1 MEDKKENS
9 PQTPQGEEAK
19 EGGKME
25 EDKNNLTVFDAGE
38 YGKYGEIHYLPGDT
52 EIIMMATM
60 LYMGYTKKLNI
71 TPQEFN
77 RIAEVSAMVKAEHI
91 EILLSY
97 PTYSMEYWRLM
108 AEMLGEIVKIVV
120 EEDKEDKE
128 AKE

>member
-25 EDKNNLTVFDAGE
+25 EDKNNLTVFDVGE